1 MGHLTAVICSGR
13 LLSVEP
19 SQVIQKLEKEGFRVK
34 IADGGIIAYLHD
46 RRLSRGEVVDAVPEL
61 DEFPM
66 GRVDERVLV
75 EVGNSRF
82 SP

>member
-13 LLSVEP
+13 LLSVKP
-19 SQVIQKLEKEGFRVK
+19 SQVVQKLEKEGFRVK

-61 DEFPM
+61 DGCPM
-66 GRVDERVLV
+66 EMTEDGVFIS
-75 EVGNSRF
+75 VGEEQLAL
-82 SP
+82 